1 MNLRVQFLVTRRPDI
16 RRYSGSVGPTDY
28 RRYTLVRSCQD
39 RRRYDPIF
47 AFTSEQREYDVRQS
61 DTTGED
67 P

>member
-28 RRYTLVRSCQD
+28 RRHTLLCSCQD
-39 RRRYDPIF
+39 RHHDDPFF
-47 AFTSEQREYDVRQS
+47 AFTSEQREYDVRQG